1 MFFEPT
7 TIASMLAVI
16 GRTVERYGHDP
27 KDLYDSIGVEAD
39 QMDLPGWRVPLRVMQ
54 RAWEEAY
61 ATTGDPCLGLRVAEQ
76 LRPGHLHVFGL
87 AWMASSSVADAM
99 HRLGRY
105 QRILSTALDTTFEA
119 SGDEYVLAVQF
130 PAPVPAPNDPW
141 PAAPMDALFGT
152 ILALCRMLAGE
163 DFAPVCVELRR
174 SDFGAVEDYRKSFRG
189 PVVFAAARDAIRFR
203 RADCDTP
210 VVASARELAMEV
222 DRIAERYLRSL
233 DSSPIVTQLRSI
245 LVDLLPSGAASKKT
259 VAERTLYDALKLIEE
274 RSGED
279 PMKAFKKAVE
289 NVKPTVEVKS
299 RRVGGSTYQ
308 VPIEVRPNRRLALSF
323 RWLILSAKARGE
335 KTMREKLAGEFLE
348 AADSRGS
355 AVKKKEDTHRMAE
368 ANKAFAHYRW

>member
-1 MFFEPT
+1 MFFEAST
-7 TIASMLAVI
+7 LASMLAVI

-27 KDLYDSIGVEAD
+27 KDLYGRIGVETD
-39 QMDLPGWRVPLRVMQ
+39 QMDLPGWRLPVRVMQ

-76 LRPGHLHVFGL
+76 ARPGDLHALGL

-163 DFAPVCVELRR
+163 DFAPLCVELRR

-189 PVVFAAARDAIRFR
+189 PVVFGAARDAVRFR
-203 RADCDTP
+203 RADCDAP
-210 VVASARELAMEV
+210 VVASARELAIEV
-222 DRIAERYLRSL
+222 DSIAERYLRSM

-245 LVDLLPSGAASKKT
+245 LVELLPSGAASQKA
-259 VAERTLYDALKLIEE
+259 VAERTHTSVSTLQRLLRAEGTSYREVLDETRRELALHYVEDRRYALSEIAFLLGFADQASMTRAFKRWTGTSPKRYAE
-274 RSGED
+274 RSGSSG
-279 PMKAFKKAVE
+279 A
-289 NVKPTVEVKS
+289 
-299 RRVGGSTYQ
+299 
-308 VPIEVRPNRRLALSF
+308 
-323 RWLILSAKARGE
+323 
-335 KTMREKLAGEFLE
+335 
-348 AADSRGS
+348 
-355 AVKKKEDTHRMAE
+355 
-368 ANKAFAHYRW
+368 